1 MLGRVSGIRRFIR
14 QSIQSSRLE
23 LMANKSLYCIYAETD
38 ETHGDCLKEDCG
50 CECHQPT
57 DEEDSATA

>member
-1 MLGRVSGIRRFIR
+1 
-14 QSIQSSRLE
+14 
-23 LMANKSLYCIYAETD
+23 MANKSLYCIYAETD